1 MIGITFISFL
11 VIHLA
16 PGDPTQLNPGDW
28 SITERQS
35 FEELRKLYGLDQP
48 LHVQYSSWLKR
59 IAVLDFGRSFA
70 PHGRPVLHM
79 IRERLPITLALN
91 IVELLIIVA
100 LAVPVGV
107 TSATRQYSTFDKST
121 TVFVFVGFAT
131 PDFWLAVMLQILF
144 GVHLGWLP
152 ISGLRLPV
160 WEYLPFWQ
168 QQWDF
173 ASHLILPIAVATF
186 GGLAG
191 FSRYMRQS
199 MLEVIRQDYVQ
210 SARAKGLPESVVIG
224 KHALRNAMLPIV
236 TVLGLSLPGLIGG
249 SVIVETI
256 FAIPGMGQLMV
267 QAVFERDYPV
277 IMGNLVIVATLT
289 LLANLVADLTYSLID
304 PRIRVSRRARR

>member
-48 LHVQYSSWLKR
+48 LHVQYSNWLKR

-160 WEYLPFWQ
+160 WEYLPF
-168 QQWDF
+168 
-173 ASHLILPIAVATF
+173 
-186 GGLAG
+186 
-191 FSRYMRQS
+191 
-199 MLEVIRQDYVQ
+199 
-210 SARAKGLPESVVIG
+210 
-224 KHALRNAMLPIV
+224 
-236 TVLGLSLPGLIGG
+236 
-249 SVIVETI
+249 
-256 FAIPGMGQLMV
+256 
-267 QAVFERDYPV
+267 
-277 IMGNLVIVATLT
+277 
-289 LLANLVADLTYSLID
+289 
-304 PRIRVSRRARR
+304 

>member
-1 MIGITFISFL
+1 MLFRSPGEPGE
-11 VIHLA
+11 VII
-16 PGDPTQLNPGDW
+16 GDPNPVD
-28 SITERQS
+28 TVVVEQ
-35 FEELRKLYGLDQP
+35 LRKLYGLDDP
-48 LHVQYSSWLKR
+48 LHVQYWNWLKR
-59 IAVLDFGRSFA
+59 IVFLDFGRSFA
-70 PHGRPVLHM
+70 PHGRPVIHM
-79 IRERLPITLALN
+79 IRERLPITLTLN
-91 IVELLIIVA
+91 VIEMLIIVA
-100 LAVPVGV
+100 MAVPVGV
-107 TSATRQYSTFDKST
+107 TSATRQYSAFDKAS

-144 GVHLGWLP
+144 GVHMGWLP

-173 ASHLILPIAVATF
+173 ASHLILPITVATF

-236 TVLGLSLPGLIGG
+236 TVLGLSVPGLIGG

-267 QAVFERDYPV
+267 QSVYERDYPV
-277 IMGNLVIVATLT
+277 IMANLVIVASLT
-289 LLANLVADLTYSLID
+289 LVANLIADLSYSLID
-304 PRIRVSRRARR
+304 PRIRVSRRGRR